1 METLNKTWFIDIDG
15 TFIKHLSNMTLDELM
30 ALQDSYK
37 LEEPLKDSVQFMNN
51 IPEKDT
57 IVITT
62 ARESRHKEHTLKML
76 EHFNIRYDKILFD
89 LRSGPR
95 VLVNDIKPVGV
106 VGNESP
112 VKTAYAINVE
122 RDRGISI
129 DHHENILHLMEG

>member
-1 METLNKTWFIDIDG
+1 
-15 TFIKHLSNMTLDELM
+15 
-30 ALQDSYK
+30 
-37 LEEPLKDSVQFMNN
+37 
-51 IPEKDT
+51 
-57 IVITT
+57 
-62 ARESRHKEHTLKML
+62 ML

-112 VKTAYAINVE
+112 IKTAYAINVE